1 MFVIICIYQIM
12 KLFLC
17 YSQPHDYWQIGLVGY
32 SSDFFF
38 SISSDKVQI
47 QKTIVGC
54 FAVFNK
60 WLYSIQ
66 FTEVTIS
73 LKLFEYI
80 YLWSLYVPVDN
91 VNKQKRK
98 KKLTSV
104 LLYIRYSCCEK
115 QKTVSLNL
123 LRTRCCPMESSGG
136 AVRILF

>member
-1 MFVIICIYQIM
+1 M

-80 YLWSLYVPVDN
+80 YLWSVYMYL
-91 VNKQKRK
+91 
-98 KKLTSV
+98 
-104 LLYIRYSCCEK
+104 
-115 QKTVSLNL
+115 
-123 LRTRCCPMESSGG
+123 
-136 AVRILF
+136 